1 MIDRGAAG
9 SLGNHSGERA
19 KLRAAVY
26 SAIENDGVPSWT
38 RRICDYF
45 FTLAILLW
53 LAEGVLRTVPTLGRD
68 VLGTFG
74 ILEFAI
80 GTIFVAE
87 WLLRIWTA
95 PDRYH
100 AGAMSERKARLLY
113 IASPMGWIDAGVP
126 LVYFVGDRLFGQ
138 GGPVAEVCELLAV
151 FKLTRYFPGLDLVF
165 SVLRTEVRPLGAA
178 LAAMLTLLLLAS
190 SGMYYLER
198 EAQPEMF
205 ASIPHAMWW
214 GIVTIATV
222 GYGDMAPVT
231 LWGKLAAGVV
241 LLIGIAL
248 FAVPAG
254 ILANGFAVELKKR
267 EFIVTWRLIAKLPL
281 FADLDAA
288 VIASI
293 ARLLQPRAM
302 PKDSVIVRKGEPG
315 HAMYF
320 ILNGQADVHVE
331 PKKVRLGPGTYFGEI
346 ALLMDAPRS
355 ASIVAATDC
364 ELLEL
369 GSVEFQR
376 VCTEYPQLKERV
388 EREAAKRMSAISRAD
403 R

>member
-1 MIDRGAAG
+1 MRG
-9 SLGNHSGERA
+9 
-19 KLRAAVY
+19 AVY
-26 SAIENDGVPSWT
+26 SAINNDGVPSWP
-38 RRICDYF
+38 RRVGDFF
-45 FTLAILLW
+45 FTGVILLW

-74 ILEFAI
+74 ILELAI
-80 GTIFVAE
+80 GTLFVVE

-95 PDRYH
+95 PEKYH
-100 AGAMSERKARLLY
+100 AGAMSDTKAR
-113 IASPMGWIDAGVP
+113 IAYLVSPLGWIDAGVP
-126 LVYFVGDRLFGQ
+126 AVYFVGDRLFGL
-138 GGPVAEVCELLAV
+138 GGAVAEVCELLAV

-165 SVLRTEVRPLGAA
+165 SVLRIEMRPLGAA
-178 LAAMLTLLLLAS
+178 LAALLTLLLLAS

-198 EAQPEMF
+198 EAQPELF
-205 ASIPHAMWW
+205 ASIPHSMWW

-222 GYGDMAPVT
+222 GYGDMAPIT
-231 LWGKLAAGVV
+231 LWGKLWAGVV

-288 VIASI
+288 VIASV

-302 PKDSVIVRKGEPG
+302 PKDSIVVRKGEPG
-315 HAMYF
+315 QAMYF
-320 ILNGQADVHVE
+320 VLSGHAEVHVE
-331 PKKVRLGPGTYFGEI
+331 PQKVRLGPGTYFGEI
-346 ALLMDAPRS
+346 ALLMDVPRK
-355 ASIVAATDC
+355 ATVVAATDC

-369 GSVEFQR
+369 GSVDFQR
-376 VCTEYPQLKERV
+376 VCDEYPQLKARV
-388 EREAAKRMSAISRAD
+388 EREAAARLSSNSTAVR
-403 R
+403 

>member
-1 MIDRGAAG
+1 
-9 SLGNHSGERA
+9 
-19 KLRAAVY
+19 LRAAVY

-38 RRICDYF
+38 RRICDFF
-45 FTLAILLW
+45 FTAAILLW

-74 ILEFAI
+74 MLEFSI
-80 GTIFVAE
+80 GAIFVVE
-87 WLLRIWTA
+87 WLLRLWTA

-100 AGAMSERKARLLY
+100 AGAMSESRARLIY

-126 LVYFVGDRLFGQ
+126 MVYFVGDWLFGL

-302 PKDSVIVRKGEPG
+302 PKDSVVVRKGEPG
-315 HAMYF
+315 LAMYF
-320 ILNGQADVHVE
+320 ILKGQADVHVE
-331 PKKVRLGPGTYFGEI
+331 PQTVRLGPGTYFGEM

-355 ASIVAATDC
+355 ATVVATADC

-369 GSVEFQR
+369 GSVEFRR
-376 VCTEYPQLKERV
+376 VCAEYPQLKQRV
-388 EREAAKRMSAISRAD
+388 EREAAKRMSAISQAD

>member
-1 MIDRGAAG
+1 MRG
-9 SLGNHSGERA
+9 
-19 KLRAAVY
+19 AVY
-26 SAIENDGVPSWT
+26 SAIENDGVPSLP
-38 RRICDYF
+38 RRACDLF
-45 FTLAILLW
+45 FTSAILLW

-74 ILEFAI
+74 ILELSI
-80 GTIFVAE
+80 GALFVVE

-95 PDRYH
+95 PERYH
-100 AGAMSERKARLLY
+100 AGAMSDAKARLIYLV
-113 IASPMGWIDAGVP
+113 SPLGLVDAGAPMVF
-126 LVYFVGDRLFGQ
+126 FVGDRLFGL
-138 GGPVAEVCELLAV
+138 GGPIAEVCELLAV

-165 SVLRTEVRPLGAA
+165 SVLRIEMRPLGAA
-178 LAAMLTLLLLAS
+178 LAALLTLLLLAS

-198 EAQPEMF
+198 DAQPELF
-205 ASIPHAMWW
+205 ASIPHSMWW

-222 GYGDMAPVT
+222 GYGDMAPIT
-231 LWGKLAAGVV
+231 LWGKLWAGAV

-288 VIASI
+288 VIASV

-302 PKDSVIVRKGEPG
+302 PKDSIIVRKGEPG

-320 ILNGQADVHVE
+320 VVGGQAEVHVE
-331 PKKVRLGPGTYFGEI
+331 PQKVKLGPGTYFGEI
-346 ALLMDAPRS
+346 ALLMDVPRK
-355 ASIVAATDC
+355 ATVVAATDC

-369 GSVEFQR
+369 GGVEFKR
-376 VCTEYPQLKERV
+376 VCDEYPQLKARV
-388 EREAAKRMSAISRAD
+388 EREAAARLSSNSSANR
-403 R
+403 

>member
-1 MIDRGAAG
+1 VNPLRG
-9 SLGNHSGERA
+9 
-19 KLRAAVY
+19 AVY
-26 SAIENDGVPSWT
+26 SAIENDGVPSWP
-38 RRICDYF
+38 RRACDLF
-45 FTLAILLW
+45 FTSAILLW

-74 ILEFAI
+74 ILELSI
-80 GTIFVAE
+80 GALFVVE
-87 WLLRIWTA
+87 WLLCIWTA
-95 PDRYH
+95 PERYH
-100 AGAMSERKARLLY
+100 AGAMSDVKARLIYLV
-113 IASPMGWIDAGVP
+113 SPLGLIDAGAPMVF
-126 LVYFVGDRLFGQ
+126 FVGDRLFGL
-138 GGPVAEVCELLAV
+138 GGPIAEVCELLAV

-165 SVLRTEVRPLGAA
+165 SVLRIEMRPLGAA
-178 LAAMLTLLLLAS
+178 LAALLTLLLLAS

-198 EAQPEMF
+198 HAQPELF
-205 ASIPHAMWW
+205 ASIPHSMWW

-222 GYGDMAPVT
+222 GYGDMAPIT
-231 LWGKLAAGVV
+231 LWGKLWAGAV

-288 VIASI
+288 VIASV

-302 PKDSVIVRKGEPG
+302 PKDSIIVRKGEPG

-320 ILNGQADVHVE
+320 VVSGQAEVHVE
-331 PKKVRLGPGTYFGEI
+331 PQKVKLGPGTYFGEI
-346 ALLMDAPRS
+346 ALLMDVPRK
-355 ASIVAATDC
+355 ATVVAATDC

-369 GSVEFQR
+369 GGVEFQR
-376 VCTEYPQLKERV
+376 VCDEYPQLKARV
-388 EREAAKRMSAISRAD
+388 EREAAARLSSNSSASR
-403 R
+403 

>member
-1 MIDRGAAG
+1 VRSRI
-9 SLGNHSGERA
+9 
-19 KLRAAVY
+19 Y
-26 SAIENDGVPSWT
+26 STFENDGVPSWSRT
-38 RRICDYF
+38 ACNF
-45 FTLAILLW
+45 VFTVAILLW
-53 LAEGVLRTVPTLGRD
+53 LAEGVLRTVPELGRD
-68 VLGTFG
+68 AMGSFG
-74 ILEFAI
+74 RLELS
-80 GTIFVAE
+80 VATLFLIE
-87 WLLRIWTA
+87 WVIRVWIA

-100 AGAMSERKARLLY
+100 AGAMSDTKARITY
-113 IASPMGWIDAGVP
+113 IVSPLGWIDLGVP
-126 LVYFVGDRLFGQ
+126 LVHFVGDRIFGL
-138 GGPVAEVCELLAV
+138 GGATIEICELLAV

-165 SVLRTEVRPLGAA
+165 SVLRTEIRPLGAA

-190 SGMYYLER
+190 SAMYYLER
-198 EAQPEMF
+198 FAQPEMF

-231 LWGKLAAGVV
+231 LWGKLTAGVV
-241 LLIGIAL
+241 LLVGIAL

-267 EFIVTWRLIAKLPL
+267 EFIVTWRLIAKLPI

-293 ARLLQPRAM
+293 ARLLQPRSM

-320 ILNGQADVHVE
+320 ILSGLTEVHVE
-331 PKKVRLGPGTYFGEI
+331 PQKVVLGPGTYFGEI
-346 ALLMDAPRS
+346 ALLMDVPRK
-355 ASIVAATDC
+355 ATVVAATDC

-369 GSVEFQR
+369 GAIDFQR
-376 VCTEYPQLKERV
+376 VCAEYPQLKERV
-388 EREAAKRMSAISRAD
+388 EREAAARLASDVGAPGPAK
-403 R
+403 